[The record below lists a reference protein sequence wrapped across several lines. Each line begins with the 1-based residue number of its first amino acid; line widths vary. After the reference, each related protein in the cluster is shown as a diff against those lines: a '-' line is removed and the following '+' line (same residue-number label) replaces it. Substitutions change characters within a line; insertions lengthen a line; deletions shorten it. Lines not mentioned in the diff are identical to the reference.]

1 MSGDLHIKFGSDLP
15 PMAVDVVAPD
25 FSVVKRL
32 MVSANREE
40 IVPVPSENSF
50 LRVHLPSGRSV
61 SLSDP
66 GNMNRTVTL
75 DSLWSA
81 EAGGSASGSANAAQP
96 SSPAAPMSGPMPGAF
111 RRAMDRSTAAPADF
125 ESRRALRDHLVW
137 RAWTPPGRDYED
149 MQASLGDCQVWI
161 EDVTGRHITAAG
173 TTDQREA
180 SWAVQSIPIEPPYGL
195 RLVGAGLRMSL
206 RVPANVRRVW
216 ARVDRRS
223 RERSQVYSI
232 RLESSQPVCDATL
245 NYLRRGDFT
254 AATAM
259 EEWAGRSEE
268 LLFGKMGDPYA
279 AAVGAYLLLKL
290 QRFDLM
296 RTWAKN
302 LADRFMELPDG
313 CVIWASQLAQERPE
327 SLDEIRSYYTMAV
340 QRGLPVYTEGLRL
353 LMDGLRLLGPIGQAS
368 LQELRSKLGEVLWGS
383 PVTATVSSLE
393 PRRTSHEP
401 IKFDIEF
408 GARA

>member
-1 MSGDLHIKFGSDLP
+1 
-15 PMAVDVVAPD
+15 
-25 FSVVKRL
+25 
-32 MVSANREE
+32 
-40 IVPVPSENSF
+40 
-50 LRVHLPSGRSV
+50 
-61 SLSDP
+61 
-66 GNMNRTVTL
+66 
-75 DSLWSA
+75 
-81 EAGGSASGSANAAQP
+81 
-96 SSPAAPMSGPMPGAF
+96 
-111 RRAMDRSTAAPADF
+111 
-125 ESRRALRDHLVW
+125 
-137 RAWTPPGRDYED
+137 
-149 MQASLGDCQVWI
+149 
-161 EDVTGRHITAAG
+161 
-173 TTDQREA
+173 
-180 SWAVQSIPIEPPYGL
+180 
-195 RLVGAGLRMSL
+195 
-206 RVPANVRRVW
+206 
-216 ARVDRRS
+216 
-223 RERSQVYSI
+223 
-232 RLESSQPVCDATL
+232 
-245 NYLRRGDFT
+245 
-254 AATAM
+254 
-259 EEWAGRSEE
+259 
-268 LLFGKMGDPYA
+268 MGDPYA